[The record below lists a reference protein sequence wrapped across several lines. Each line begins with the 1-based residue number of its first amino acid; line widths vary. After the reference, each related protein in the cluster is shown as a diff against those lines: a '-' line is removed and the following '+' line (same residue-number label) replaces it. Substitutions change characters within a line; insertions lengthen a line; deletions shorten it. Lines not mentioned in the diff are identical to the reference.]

1 MGNWCG
7 RARFWDELMQGPR
20 NAGSLF
26 AGSAEHL
33 RSTRR
38 RKRNRDCSERLYL
51 AENDH
56 LNVTPLHRHR
66 RGVAIA
72 ATGRLSATLAF
83 ASGGSVSVST
93 EGNAGAACGESFS

>member
-1 MGNWCG
+1 MRDRCSPEVPNICG
-7 RARFWDELMQGPR
+7 PLDGE
-20 NAGSLF
+20 
-26 AGSAEHL
+26 SAIAIV
-33 RSTRR
+33 RSGFIWL
-38 RKRNRDCSERLYL
+38 K
-51 AENDH
+51 NDH